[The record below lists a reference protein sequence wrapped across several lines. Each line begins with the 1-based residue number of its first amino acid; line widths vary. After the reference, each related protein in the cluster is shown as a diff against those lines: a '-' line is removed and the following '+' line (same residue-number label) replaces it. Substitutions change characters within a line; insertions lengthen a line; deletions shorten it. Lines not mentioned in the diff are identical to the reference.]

1 MQHTK
6 QQQDSLLES
15 KKKKISTKI
24 FRKEI
29 KIEWSLLRPK
39 LVAWMVKLQEVSQS
53 MKEKYKEME
62 TMKENIR
69 AMENI
74 SRKPNM

>member
-1 MQHTK
+1 MQHTQ

-39 LVAWMVKLQEVSQS
+39 LVAWMVK
-53 MKEKYKEME
+53 
-62 TMKENIR
+62 
-69 AMENI
+69 
-74 SRKPNM
+74 